1 MWCSGIMK
9 SDVLDHGFVRLD
21 ACMADD
27 LSVVNAARVSFGKRV
42 ESMRDSDAK
51 LVAFLIRERHGTP
64 FEHNAFR
71 FHIKAPL
78 FVVREWQ
85 RHRIASYNELSG
97 RYVKFENPDFF
108 IPDEIRQRVEGS
120 KPGAYKFEKWQ
131 GNQKQAKAAIE
142 REYRDALDLYEWLVD
157 SGVATEHARIVLP
170 AALYTE
176 FYWTA
181 NCRSILNFLSLRNSD
196 QALQEIR
203 EYAKVVEDMVETK
216 MPVTIEAF
224 RNQNRVAP

>member
-1 MWCSGIMK
+1 MEVN
-9 SDVLDHGFVRLD
+9 VLDHGFVRLD
-21 ACMADD
+21 DSMADD
-27 LSVVNAARVSFGKRV
+27 KSVVNGARVSMGKRIEV
-42 ESMRDSDAK
+42 ITPADEK
-51 LVAFLIRERHGTP
+51 LIGFLMRERHGTP

-71 FHIKAPL
+71 FHIKAPM

-108 IPDEIRQRVEGS
+108 VPEEIRQRVAGS
-120 KPGAYKFEKWQ
+120 KVGAYRFEKWQ

-142 REYRDALDLYEWLVD
+142 REYQDALDLYNWMVEQ
-157 SGVATEHARIVLP
+157 GVATEHARIVLP

-176 FYWTA
+176 FWWTA
-181 NCRSILNFLSLRNSD
+181 NCRSIMNFLSLRNEE

-203 EYAKVVEDMVETK
+203 EYAKVVEAMVKSK
-216 MPVTIEAF
+216 MPITIEAF
-224 RNQNRVAP
+224 EANGRVAP